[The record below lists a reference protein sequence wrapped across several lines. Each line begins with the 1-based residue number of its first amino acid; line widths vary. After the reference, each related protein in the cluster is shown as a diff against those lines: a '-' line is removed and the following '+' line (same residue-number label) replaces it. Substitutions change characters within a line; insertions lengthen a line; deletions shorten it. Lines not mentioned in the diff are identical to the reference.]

1 MRRLLFLVV
10 AIMLGGCGLL
20 GCETSV
26 LATKQNPKG
35 PQFAVTFTRN
45 CGDSTGFTTHVSLL
59 TTDSVGYRSV
69 GNVFIASGGSPSA
82 PGVEVEWR
90 SVRQL
95 VVYYSSRLST
105 VKRLDQVD
113 RIEVKYLERP

>member
-69 GNVFIASGGSPSA
+69 GNVSSPPVARLARLAWKSSGARRGSL
-82 PGVEVEWR
+82 W
-90 SVRQL
+90 
-95 VVYYSSRLST
+95 ST
-105 VKRLDQVD
+105 IRRAFQQ
-113 RIEVKYLERP
+113 